1 MSMQTACLE
10 QPAYVEYFTREAW
23 LKARTGLG
31 GSDASA
37 VLGLNPYKSNIEVWQ
52 EKTGRVTP
60 EDISHKSYVKYGI
73 EAEEYLVA
81 LFALDYPQYRVLP
94 NKTHKV
100 YSHPKYRFIT
110 GTLDGELTETE
121 TGRHGILEI
130 KTTEILNSMHR
141 EKWNDKIPDNY
152 YVQLCH
158 YFLATGWDF
167 AILKAQLKTVYEG
180 DVRLNTRHY
189 HIERTEIQDDL
200 DYLLAKEIDFWSYV
214 QKDRKPPLV
223 LPPI

>member
-1 MSMQTACLE
+1 MSMQAACWE

-23 LKARTGLG
+23 LKSRTGLG

-37 VLGLNPYKSNIEVWQ
+37 VLGLNPYKTNVEIWQ

-60 EDISHKSYVKYGI
+60 EDIGHKPYVKYGI
-73 EAEEYLVA
+73 EAEEHLAA
-81 LFALDYPQYRVLP
+81 LFALDYPQYRVTP
-94 NKTHKV
+94 NKTYKV
-100 YSHPKYRFIT
+100 YFHPKHRFIT

-141 EKWNDKIPDNY
+141 EKWNDKIPNNY
-152 YVQLCH
+152 YIQILH
-158 YFLATGWDF
+158 YLLATGWSF
-167 AILKAQLKTVYEG
+167 AILKAQLKTVYDGE
-180 DVRLNTRHY
+180 VRLNTRHY
-189 HIERTEIQDDL
+189 HIERSEVQDDL
-200 DYLLAKEIDFWSYV
+200 DYLTEKEIEFWQYV
-214 QKDRKPPLV
+214 AKDKKPNLV

>member
-1 MSMQTACLE
+1 MAQALE
-10 QPAYVEYFTREAW
+10 LVKATPRENW
-23 LKARTGLG
+23 LSNRNKMIG

-37 VLGLNPYKSNIEVWQ
+37 ILGLNPYKTNIEVWQ
-52 EKTGRVTP
+52 EKTGRVVP
-60 EDISHKSYVKYGI
+60 EDIGHKSYVKYGI
-73 EAEEYLVA
+73 EAEEHLTA
-81 LFALDYPQYRVLP
+81 LFALDYPQYQVVP
-94 NKTHKV
+94 NTTYKV
-100 YSHPKYRFIT
+100 INHPKHHFIA
-110 GTLDGELTETE
+110 GTLDGELIEIA
-121 TGRHGILEI
+121 TGRQGILEI

-158 YFLATGWDF
+158 YFLATGWNF
-167 AILKAQLKTVYEG
+167 AILKAQLKTVYG
-180 DVRLNTRHY
+180 DDVRLNTRHY

-200 DYLLAKEIDFWSYV
+200 DYLLSKEIEFWGYV